1 LEHAGKLIT
10 RLILLI
16 ASLLT
21 LRVIVWFFEQRAHD
35 KEYWLIFAHVIPF
48 LLVILA
54 GAGLSILVLN
64 WLLRRC
70 RRDAS

>member
-1 LEHAGKLIT
+1 MEHARKLIT
-10 RLILLI
+10 RLILLV

-48 LLVILA
+48 LLAIIA
-54 GAGLSILVLN
+54 GAGLSIFVLN
-64 WLLRRC
+64 WVLRRLG
-70 RRDAS
+70 RDA

>member
-1 LEHAGKLIT
+1 MEHAGKLII
-10 RLILLI
+10 RLVLLI

-48 LLVILA
+48 LLAIIA
-54 GAGLSILVLN
+54 GSGVSIFVLK
-64 WLLRRC
+64 WVVRRLG
-70 RRDAS
+70 RDD

>member
-1 LEHAGKLIT
+1 MEHAGKLII
-10 RLILLI
+10 RLVLLV

-48 LLVILA
+48 LLAIIA
-54 GAGLSILVLN
+54 GAGVSIFVLK
-64 WLLRRC
+64 WVLRRLG
-70 RRDAS
+70 RDD

>member
-1 LEHAGKLIT
+1 LEHAGKLII
-10 RLILLI
+10 RLVLLV

-48 LLVILA
+48 LLAIIA
-54 GAGLSILVLN
+54 GAGVSIFVLK
-64 WLLRRC
+64 WVLRRLG
-70 RRDAS
+70 RDD

>member
-48 LLVILA
+48 LLAIIA
-54 GAGLSILVLN
+54 GAGLSIFVLN
-64 WLLRRC
+64 WVLRRLG
-70 RRDAS
+70 RDA

>member
-1 LEHAGKLIT
+1 MEHAGKLIT